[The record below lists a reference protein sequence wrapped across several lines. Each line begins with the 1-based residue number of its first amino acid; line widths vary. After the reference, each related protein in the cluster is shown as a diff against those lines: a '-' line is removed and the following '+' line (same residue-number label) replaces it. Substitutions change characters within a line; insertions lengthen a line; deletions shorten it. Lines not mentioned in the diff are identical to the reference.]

1 MVDALFQIVLPELNQ
16 LNGLTIEQPVYEW
29 DGIAYPQGPKTVSL
43 DEICLRFDAKSWPVE
58 KFLPSNYIEQNW
70 KWLSATDETLD
81 RYEISVN
88 SLEERYFADK
98 FEETL
103 RLLLGQ
109 SDRWVVAYLWQY
121 DQIDWSYQ
129 LNPEDC
135 ISKLRAFL
143 IRDNPNE
150 GFVAY
155 L

>member
-1 MVDALFQIVLPELNQ
+1 MVDALLQIILPKENP
-16 LNGLTIEQPVYEW
+16 LNGLRVEQPVYEW

-43 DEICLRFDAKSWPVE
+43 NEVCLLFDAKSWPIE
-58 KFLPSNYIEQNW
+58 KFLPPNYIGLNW
-70 KWLSATDETLD
+70 RWLSVKDETLD

-88 SLEERYFADK
+88 SSEEHYFGDK
-98 FEETL
+98 FEEAL

-129 LNPEDC
+129 LNPADC
-135 ISKLRAFL
+135 IAKLRTFL
-143 IRDNPNE
+143 IRDNSNE

-155 L
+155 F